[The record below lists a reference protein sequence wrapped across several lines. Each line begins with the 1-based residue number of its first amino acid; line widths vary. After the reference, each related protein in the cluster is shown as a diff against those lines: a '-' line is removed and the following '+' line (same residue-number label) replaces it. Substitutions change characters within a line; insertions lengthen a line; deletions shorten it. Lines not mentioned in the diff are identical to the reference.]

1 MTYIEKLKELKQSA
15 PTSWPETTRL
25 LFCRICTS
33 CWAKRKIRQHRISEP
48 KVCAANLWSEKHS
61 DFFHNQPTPRSEIH
75 SYFFYKLIYII
86 YRWIIKRKTADWK
99 ILIFISGGAQ
109 IRRHICIVDLY
120 RWLNE
125 NNKNRNNKAIVLS
138 DMLSDSIKYQDL
150 WSEKHSDLSL
160 LLNTFL
166 LNSNY

>member
-1 MTYIEKLKELKQSA
+1 MLSLNNKKEDSGL
-15 PTSWPETTRL
+15 
-25 LFCRICTS
+25 
-33 CWAKRKIRQHRISEP
+33 
-48 KVCAANLWSEKHS
+48 
-61 DFFHNQPTPRSEIH
+61 
-75 SYFFYKLIYII
+75 
-86 YRWIIKRKTADWK
+86 K

-150 WSEKHSDLSL
+150 
-160 LLNTFL
+160 
-166 LNSNY
+166 

>member
-1 MTYIEKLKELKQSA
+1 MLSLNRKKEDSGL
-15 PTSWPETTRL
+15 
-25 LFCRICTS
+25 
-33 CWAKRKIRQHRISEP
+33 
-48 KVCAANLWSEKHS
+48 
-61 DFFHNQPTPRSEIH
+61 
-75 SYFFYKLIYII
+75 
-86 YRWIIKRKTADWK
+86 K

-150 WSEKHSDLSL
+150 
-160 LLNTFL
+160 
-166 LNSNY
+166 